1 MLTQTAKIT
10 EIRSKSAGSTD
21 TALTTAEIIPLYRA
35 DEDLPERIR
44 ASFRSVQTAKI
55 ALLVGLESGWDDRAE
70 VLFKSFNTAVHNH
83 LKFISVQMYVPLKQ
97 RLKQDSSGGFTRFQE
112 FEAKASK
119 SFVLVTAVLRT
130 YFRSN
135 QFFNTELLEEMKTDV
150 ERVVQ
155 EMSQQLNRER
165 VYLFPRYLSDR

>member
-55 ALLVGLESGWDDRAE
+55 V
-70 VLFKSFNTAVHNH
+70 
-83 LKFISVQMYVPLKQ
+83 YVPLKQ

-119 SFVLVTAVLRT
+119 SFVLVTAMLRT

-155 EMSQQLNRER
+155 EMAQQLNRER